1 MRPRLI
7 LATLTLALTA
17 SLQAQQPS
25 PAVVADPAPDAAHPP
40 SMDAFQL
47 PSHGQ
52 KLNALAYLTA
62 GPGTHPTV
70 ILLHGFPGNERNLD
84 LAQAIRRDG
93 WNVLFF
99 DYRGSWGTPG
109 TFSFTHS
116 MEDTQAAIAYLR
128 EPTNAARLHVDPAN
142 IVLIG
147 HSMGGMIAANI
158 GAHDPT
164 IRAIGLI
171 SAANMAGRFLP
182 VTNSSNTPANIKKWA
197 ARLDQEG
204 IYPLAGCTSE
214 SLAREL
220 LANAARWNFPDFAPL
235 LNPRPIL
242 ILTSDDG
249 LAPDNDRLAANLRAL
264 NDPHFTA
271 LHLTTDHT
279 YSGQRIALES
289 AVIDWLNH
297 LPSSPNR
304 PSTQSFDATQ
314 QQSNLALE
322 AILNGNPKLYED
334 LFADRDDITLGNPSV
349 PTPSARLRSTQPS
362 PTPPPNIT
370 MAKSSLSTSS
380 QNTATNTSSPLSR

>member
-1 MRPRLI
+1 MRPRPL
-7 LATLTLALTA
+7 LLTLAIAA
-17 SLQAQQPS
+17 SLRAQTPS
-25 PAVVADPAPDAAHPP
+25 AVIADPAPNTAHPP
-40 SMDAFQL
+40 TMQSFQL

-52 KLNALAYLTA
+52 QLNALAYLAA
-62 GPGTHPTV
+62 GSGAHPTV

-109 TFSFTHS
+109 SFSFNNS

-128 EPTNAARLHVDPAN
+128 DPANAARLHVDPAS

-164 IRAIGLI
+164 VRAVALI
-171 SAANMAGRFLP
+171 SAANMAGRFISA
-182 VTNSSNTPANIKKWA
+182 NKSDDTPANIKKWA

-220 LANAARWNFPDFAPL
+220 LANATRWNFPDFAPL
-235 LNPRPIL
+235 LNPRPVL

-249 LAPDNDRLAANLRAL
+249 LAPDNDRLAAGLRAL
-264 NDPHFTA
+264 HDP
-271 LHLTTDHT
+271 HLTTLHLATDHS

-289 AVIDWLNH
+289 TVLDWLNH
-297 LPSSPNR
+297 LPR
-304 PSTQSFDATQ
+304 
-314 QQSNLALE
+314 
-322 AILNGNPKLYED
+322 
-334 LFADRDDITLGNPSV
+334 
-349 PTPSARLRSTQPS
+349 
-362 PTPPPNIT
+362 
-370 MAKSSLSTSS
+370 
-380 QNTATNTSSPLSR
+380 